1 MRHIDIGRV
10 TAIYPER
17 ATARVL
23 FEDKGGE
30 VIVSRELPLVGRGSM
45 RVMDY
50 WIPSI
55 DELVVCVF
63 VEGGAKQG
71 YILGSIFNDINKV
84 PVNIASVRH
93 VEFEDGAFV
102 QYDARTQNMT
112 IQLVGNGTLEIRGR
126 IIADE
131 FISRNGGTP

>member
-71 YILGSIFNDINKV
+71 YILGSIFNDIDKV
-84 PVNIASVRH
+84 PVNSASVRH

-112 IQLVGNGTLEIRGR
+112 IQLVGTGTLDIRGR